1 MKILFD
7 HQIFEMQLY
16 GGISRYFYEL
26 ISKINKTKICE
37 FELSIKY
44 SSNQYLKKDVFFGKK
59 IKDLRKYARFLPN
72 IEFKGKGIIY
82 KLLKSVGLIDFQY
95 LVNENYSINNIKK
108 GNFDVFHPTYYKNYF
123 LNYIKNKPFILTV
136 HDLIPEIFPQ
146 YAKDEL
152 FFLDS
157 KKILLKKAA
166 KIIAVSQNTKND
178 IIYYYGIDDKNI
190 NVIYHGSSL
199 NNSINFEKINPIF
212 LRQIPSKYILFV
224 GNRQGYKNFI
234 FFIESVYPL
243 LIKDKSL
250 NIVCAGGNNFSNEE
264 LILFNKLKIA
274 DRILHVDVNNDIL
287 KYLYSNALVFVFPSL
302 YEGFGIPIL
311 EAFSCNCPV
320 VLSNSSSFPEVAGD
334 AAIYFDLK
342 DKESLTEAIKSIIN
356 NDNLRQGLI
365 AKGQNRVKK
374 FSWEKTMKET
384 ISVYKS
390 II

>member
-26 ISKINKTKICE
+26 ISKINETKLCE
-37 FELSIKY
+37 FNLSIKY
-44 SSNQYLKKDVFFGKK
+44 SSNQYLKNDTFFKEK
-59 IKDLRKYARFLPN
+59 IKDLKKYVEFLPN

-82 KLLKSVGLIDFQY
+82 KLLRSIGFVDFHY
-95 LVNENYSINNIKK
+95 SANENYSINNIKK

-123 LNYIKNKPFILTV
+123 LNYIKSKPFVLTV
-136 HDLIPEIFPQ
+136 FDLIPEIFPQ

-152 FFLDS
+152 FFLES
-157 KKILLKKAA
+157 KKILLKKA
-166 KIIAVSQNTKND
+166 KRIIAISQNTKKD
-178 IIYYYGIDDKNI
+178 IINYYDINDENI
-190 NVIYHGSSL
+190 NVIYLGSSL
-199 NNSINFEKINPIF
+199 NSLIDFKKINKYF
-212 LRQIPSKYILFV
+212 LNKVPSRYILFV
-224 GNRQGYKNFI
+224 GNRQGYKNFN
-234 FFIESVYPL
+234 FFIESIYSL

-264 LILFNKLKIA
+264 LILFNKFKII
-274 DRILHVDVNNDIL
+274 DRIFYFEVNNDIL

-311 EAFSCNCPV
+311 EAFSCNCPI

-342 DKESLTEAIKSIIN
+342 DKESLIEAIKSIIN
-356 NDNLRQGLI
+356 NDDLRQELI
-365 AKGQNRVKK
+365 TKGKNRVKE